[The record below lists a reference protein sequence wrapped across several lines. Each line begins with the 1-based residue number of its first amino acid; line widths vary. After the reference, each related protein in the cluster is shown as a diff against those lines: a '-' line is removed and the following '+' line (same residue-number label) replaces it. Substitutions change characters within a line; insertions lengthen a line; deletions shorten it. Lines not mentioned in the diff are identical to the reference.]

1 MTKFDLP
8 NASRLLIR
16 ARLAPLQGS
25 RFQPTGFPDLGA
37 ARYRLHD
44 NTEMLLVESA
54 QSVANRMESVCWD
67 DEARDLVEP
76 LRGLPYVQVYED
88 DRPLT
93 TSLSEAHRLNSVY
106 IEKSDFAATLK
117 QAIGYDENKPLNRQ
131 GLVAAVCKYDPNAL
145 LHGVFLES
153 IAGVL
158 RIPRAL
164 SGFIEARNVQEVASG
179 GVKND
184 NVRASK
190 GDGERNA
197 AAGYGNVPYH
207 RVEFTAEEITAY
219 FNLDVAQ
226 LRSYR
231 LPPATTQVLYAL
243 AIYKMQAFLNR
254 GLRLRTACDF
264 DFENVEVTR
273 PNGLHLPGE
282 DEAVAALPGLIA
294 AAGKEG
300 AFASPPVT
308 RANYSAKGTA
318 TATATATAAPPEDSG
333 TDKRPPKK
341 GGNKKPPKS

>member
-1 MTKFDLP
+1 VTNFDLP
-8 NASRLLIR
+8 SASRLLIR

-44 NTEMLLVESA
+44 GTEMLLVESA

-67 DEARDLVEP
+67 DEAHDLVEP
-76 LRGLPYVQVYED
+76 LRGLPYVQVFEN

-117 QAIGYDENKPLNRQ
+117 EAIGYDENKPLDRH
-131 GLVAAVCKYDPNAL
+131 GLIKAVCKYDPNAL

-164 SGFIEARNVQEVASG
+164 SGFIEARNVHEVASG

-207 RVEFTAEEITAY
+207 RVEFTAEEIEAF
-219 FNLDVAQ
+219 FNLDIAQ

-231 LPPATTQVLYAL
+231 LPPATTQALYAL
-243 AIYKMQAFLNR
+243 AIYKIQAFLDR

-264 DFENVEVTR
+264 RVESVDVTR
-273 PNGLHLPGE
+273 PEGLHLPSE
-282 DEAVAALPGLIA
+282 NEATTALRKLI
-294 AAGKEG
+294 GVVSKEG
-300 AFASPPVT
+300 VFANPPVT
-308 RANYSAKGTA
+308 RANYLAK
-318 TATATATAAPPEDSG
+318 AASPPESAEPEA
-333 TDKRPPKK
+333 KASKK
-341 GGNKKPPKS
+341 TGNKKTPKK

>member
-1 MTKFDLP
+1 MTNFDVP

-44 NTEMLLVESA
+44 DTEMLLVESN

-67 DEARDLVEP
+67 DEAQDLVEP
-76 LRGLPYVQVYED
+76 LRGLPYVKVYEGD
-88 DRPLT
+88 ELLT
-93 TSLSEAHRLNSVY
+93 NSILEAHRLNSVY
-106 IEKSDFAATLK
+106 IEKSDFRPILK
-117 QAIGYDENKPLNRQ
+117 DAIGFDENKPLDRSR
-131 GLVAAVCKYDPNAL
+131 LVQAVCKFDPNAL

-158 RIPRAL
+158 RIPRSL
-164 SGFIEARNVQEVASG
+164 SGFIEARNVHEAASG

-190 GDGERNA
+190 GDGDRNA

-207 RVEFTAEEITAY
+207 RVEFTAEEVDAF

-231 LPPATTQVLYAL
+231 LPPVATRLLYAL
-243 AIYKMQAFLNR
+243 AIYKIRAFLDR
-254 GLRLRTACDF
+254 GLRLRTACDLQVT
-264 DFENVEVTR
+264 DVEVTR
-273 PNGLHLPGE
+273 PEGVTLPSE
-282 DEAVAALPGLIA
+282 DEATAALSKLIPA
-294 AAGKEG
+294 AAKEG
-300 AFASPPVT
+300 MFAEPPVT
-308 RANYSAKGTA
+308 RANYS
-318 TATATATAAPPEDSG
+318 
-333 TDKRPPKK
+333 KK
-341 GGNKKPPKS
+341 K

>member
-44 NTEMLLVESA
+44 GTEMLLVESN
-54 QSVANRMESVCWD
+54 QSIANRMEAVCWD
-67 DEARDLVEP
+67 EEAQDLVAP
-76 LRGLPYVQVYED
+76 LRGLPYVQVTEGGKA
-88 DRPLT
+88 LT
-93 TSLSEAHRLNSVY
+93 NSLMEAHRLNSVY
-106 IEKSDFAATLK
+106 IENSDFRPALEK
-117 QAIGYDENKPLNRQ
+117 AIGYDKDKPLDRPR
-131 GLVAAVCKYDPNAL
+131 LVGAVCKFDPNAL

-164 SGFIEARNVQEVASG
+164 SGFIEARNVHEAASG

-190 GDGERNA
+190 GEGDQNA

-207 RVEFTAEEITAY
+207 RVEFTAEEIDAF
-219 FNLDVAQ
+219 FNLDLAQ

-231 LPPATTQVLYAL
+231 LPEAATRLLYAL
-243 AIYKMQAFLNR
+243 AVYKVRAVLDR
-254 GLRLRTACDF
+254 GLRLRTACDLQVT
-264 DFENVEVTR
+264 EVEVTR
-273 PNGLHLPGE
+273 PEGVTLPSE
-282 DEAVAALPGLIA
+282 EEAVAALRKLIPA
-294 AAGKEG
+294 AAKEG
-300 AFASPPVT
+300 VFANPPITV
-308 RANYSAKGTA
+308 AKYAKTSK
-318 TATATATAAPPEDSG
+318 PSKPS
-333 TDKRPPKK
+333 KPKK
-341 GGNKKPPKS
+341 NS

>member
-1 MTKFDLP
+1 VTNFDLP

-44 NTEMLLVESA
+44 GTEMLLVESA

-67 DEARDLVEP
+67 EEAADLVAP
-76 LRGLPYVQVYED
+76 LRGLPFVQVYD
-88 DRPLT
+88 ADRPLT

-106 IEKSDFAATLK
+106 IEKSDFAPSLQA
-117 QAIGYDENKPLNRQ
+117 AIGYDKDKPLDRQ
-131 GLVAAVCKYDPNAL
+131 RLISAVCKYDPNAL

-164 SGFIEARNVQEVASG
+164 SGFIEARNVSEVASG

-190 GDGERNA
+190 GDGDRNA
-197 AAGYGNVPYH
+197 AEGYGNVPYH
-207 RVEFTAEEITAY
+207 RVEFTAEDVDAF
-219 FNLDVAQ
+219 FNLDLAQ

-231 LPPATTQVLYAL
+231 LPPATTQTLYAL
-243 AIYKMQAFLNR
+243 AIYKIRAFLDR

-264 DFENVEVTR
+264 RVEDVEVTR
-273 PNGLHLPGE
+273 PEGLSLPTE
-282 DEAVAALPGLIA
+282 DHAISALRALIPA
-294 AAGKEG
+294 AAKEG
-300 AFASPPVT
+300 TFAKPAVT
-308 RANYSAKGTA
+308 RANYSAKGSQPESNEPDKKPAKKA
-318 TATATATAAPPEDSG
+318 TAKKSG
-333 TDKRPPKK
+333 R
-341 GGNKKPPKS
+341 